1 MLINTEQIKAYKQYQ
16 RIIDEATEQ
25 LNAIKKDI
33 IKIMEAEKLTE
44 IIQDEYKIKYIEV
57 ISERLNTKALKEGAP
72 GVYEQYK
79 QESKSHRFIIN

>member
-33 IKIMEAEKLTE
+33 IKVMEAENLTE
-44 IIQDEYKIKYIEV
+44 IIENEYKIKYIEV
-57 ISERLNTKALKEGAP
+57 TSERLNTKALKEGAP